1 MRNFIGGHMRLS
13 VRVHRKFW
21 KQFHGALLIVGLIA
35 MLSGA
40 GRAQLSSA
48 SLNGTVR
55 DTTGAVVVGATV
67 KLTNVNTSVAATTTS
82 NSAGTYGIV
91 SITPGEYTLE
101 ATAPNFSTQKISVFT
116 LTVGQSGTLDFSLSV
131 GQQTSVVNVQ
141 GSAALLETS
150 TANLGT
156 VIAVRQVND
165 LPLNGRNFTQ
175 LLQLTPGVAPVN
187 TGQSKGGGFAGPAVA
202 YGSSTSFPAVNGQGN
217 RSNFFLTDGLNN
229 YGSILSTY
237 DVPPIIDAIQEFKV
251 VSHTDSA
258 EYGGVLGGVVNVV
271 TKSGTNDLHGS
282 GWEFARN
289 TIFDAVPTFQSS
301 GAKADFSQ
309 NQFGGSIG
317 GPVIIPKLYHGQNKT
332 FFFGA
337 YQGFRYNQR
346 SNSNL
351 LVPTEAQLNGD
362 LSTLVDSNGHEI
374 PIYNPYST
382 TQDPNHPGQ
391 FIRDRFPNN
400 QIPSSLIDQ
409 RMVAL
414 AHFMYPT
421 AGPLFN
427 NNTAN
432 AVDTTPL
439 HQNQDEFDVRV
450 DHTFG
455 SKDSAWFRYSFIN
468 SIQTQSAG
476 LPGLIS
482 TLATPGRNWGGS
494 YVHVFSP
501 SLILQAQYARTTGQ
515 HNNTQLFQKSTS
527 DILGQVGFSTGFTG
541 DFAATSAN
549 LLPSLGI
556 DGFAGGGESIQNTPK
571 ATDSHE
577 VRATVT
583 KIIGNHEI
591 HFGGGYTSLGFE
603 SPIAQLNLSFQ
614 TQQTGDP
621 ENQEKDPT
629 TGNAIPTGLGL
640 ASFLLNVPGHAE
652 RRNVLEQERPGGVLS
667 SFVQDSWKAT
677 PRLTLN
683 YGLRYDITFIP
694 AYGTEDS
701 VGKQGGIETG
711 DVDFTNGTYVL
722 QKLPPS
728 CNDRGHA
735 PCIPG
740 DGTLPAHVIVD
751 PRGKIPHNTYT
762 NLGPRFGFAFR
773 VDDKTVVRAAFG
785 IVYDNWAGLVQ
796 TAQNMEGSW
805 PDTGQL
811 IANPNNPNSGSITP
825 DVIAQDP
832 FGSAASG
839 NFPAATPFN
848 QVGYFFDPH
857 IKNAYS
863 EQYNLGVAR
872 QFGEATTVTVNYV
885 GSSGHRLDVGG
896 FYNTA
901 EPGPGNPQSRAPYPY
916 IAPTNWDRSSGKSN
930 YNALQL
936 SVEKRYTSG
945 FSYSVAY
952 TWSKS
957 IDTGGDG
964 FFGVEG
970 GVPQDPYHPDQF
982 GSRSVSG
989 NDLTNVLSVSTLYSV
1004 PLGKGQ
1010 GHSTGNGALDYLLGN
1025 WQWNNIFLARSGTPF
1040 TPSIGGDSANT
1051 GNGNSGYLTANLVG
1065 DPNKGQ
1071 RTANEFFN
1079 TAAYAA
1085 PPLYTYGT
1093 AGRNSLRSAGYW
1105 NLDSSLFRKF
1115 PFGERYQLEV
1125 RAEAFNV
1132 FNHPTLDIP
1141 DARLGDPNFGKV
1153 TGTASTERQVQL
1165 GAKFTF

>member
-1 MRNFIGGHMRLS
+1 MRLS
-13 VRVHRKFW
+13 VKVHRRFW
-21 KQFHGALLIVGLIA
+21 KQLNGVLLLAGLIA
-35 MLSGA
+35 MLSGV

-91 SITPGEYTLE
+91 SITPGEYILE
-101 ATAPNFSTQKISVFT
+101 ATAPNFSTQKIAAFT
-116 LTVGQSGTLDFSLSV
+116 LTVGQSATIDFSLSV

-141 GSAALLETS
+141 GSAPLLETS

-351 LVPTEAQLNGD
+351 LVPTNAQLNGD
-362 LSTLVDSNGHEI
+362 LSTLVDSSGQAI

-382 TQDPNHPGQ
+382 RPDPSHPGQ
-391 FIRDRFPNN
+391 FIRDRFANN

-494 YVHVFSP
+494 YVHIFSP

-527 DILGQVGFSTGFTG
+527 AVFGQVGFSTGFTG
-541 DFAATSAN
+541 GFQATSAN

-556 DGFAGGGESIQNTPK
+556 DGFAGGGETIQNTPK

-603 SPIAQLNLSFQ
+603 SPIASLGLNFQ
-614 TQQTGDP
+614 TTQTGDP
-621 ENQEKDPT
+621 ENQEKDPA
-629 TGNAIPTGLGL
+629 TGQAIPTGLGL

-728 CNDRGHA
+728 CNDRRHA

-740 DGTLPAHVIVD
+740 DGTLPQHVVVD

-805 PDTGQL
+805 PDTGEL
-811 IANPNNPNSGSITP
+811 IANPNNPNSGSVTP
-825 DVIAQDP
+825 DVTAQDP
-832 FGSAASG
+832 FGSDASG

-872 QFGEATTVTVNYV
+872 QLGETTTVTVNYV

-1065 DPNKGQ
+1065 DPNKVH
-1071 RTANEFFN
+1071 RSANEFFN

-1115 PFGERYQLEV
+1115 PFGERYQLEL

-1132 FNHPTLDIP
+1132 FNHPTLDVP
-1141 DARLGDPNFGKV
+1141 DGRLGDPNFGKV